1 MRVVNIYSEND
12 IKITMPQA
20 DGRKKQ
26 TKTFKSKSIT

>member
-20 DGRKKQ
+20 DGRKK

>member
-20 DGRKKQ
+20 DGRKKN
-26 TKTFKSKSIT
+26 KNF

>member
-20 DGRKKQ
+20 DGRKKKQ
-26 TKTFKSKSIT
+26 KLLKANP